1 MSDLI
6 KRAERFAR
14 ERHAGQFR
22 KGAAQE
28 PYAVHLEEVAT
39 LTVKGTSIFTSFQ
52 LHTSALPF

>member
-28 PYAVHLEEVAT
+28 PYTVHLEEVAN
-39 LTVKGTSIFTSFQ
+39 LTERWGGGENAI
-52 LHTSALPF
+52 AAA